1 MYQGCTSPFQ
11 NWTVQN
17 ADCRLTA
24 DHCISGLENSQWD
37 YFCLVLIAWWKQWF
51 VEVCSLHLHLTLL
64 KNLGQIPG
72 YVGCLVGQMPHQLCF
87 QKRQKP
93 PPTND
98 FSKIFPTKTICSNY
112 VNILLNRTQISNQVS
127 ESCLTNFL
135 TKWLIDWLPNCL
147 TNWLTDWFTDLF
159 KNWSTDWVTVWPTG
173 WLVDWLSCW
182 LTNWP
187 T

>member
-51 VEVCSLHLHLTLL
+51 VAVCSLHFVLTDS
-64 KNLGQIPG
+64 KTTQACFPWSKCRAFDFFEKFGSNSW
-72 YVGCLVGQMPHQLCF
+72 LCWLF
-87 QKRQKP
+87 SWSNPPPARRSKHQKP

-98 FSKIFPTKTICSNY
+98 YSKILPSKTIYSS
-112 VNILLNRTQISNQVS
+112 VNILKRTQISNQVS
-127 ESCLTNFL
+127 ESCRTKFLTN
-135 TKWLIDWLPNCL
+135 
-147 TNWLTDWFTDLF
+147 
-159 KNWSTDWVTVWPTG
+159 
-173 WLVDWLSCW
+173 
-182 LTNWP
+182 
-187 T
+187 